1 MSARVKKT
9 TFFFLL
15 LFFFFKGFAAI
26 GGEIDDDLKS
36 KLTGLH
42 SDQFTSCLVVMKD
55 QTNTAELN
63 LKLNLQKAARAT
75 RHQVVLNSLKSTAF
89 NSQTGLV
96 DYLRKRNLEGS
107 VREFKTFWITNAV
120 LITATRSEIERIAS
134 RPDVEAAYENY
145 PITLVDPVSIEETSG
160 NTADRDRYLSLIGAR
175 DAWKMGYTGA
185 GRIICSLDTGVDGD
199 HPALVSNWRGN
210 NGAEASA
217 CWFDPLGAE
226 LPRDLKGHGSHVM
239 GIMAGVSETDTFG
252 VAYGAQWISAA
263 VIDRGTSL
271 SQTIA
276 NIIAAFEWAVDPD
289 GDPQTIDDVPDV
301 VNNSWGVPSGFK
313 PACDQTFWNAIDNV
327 ENAGIAVVFAAGNE
341 GPEPVT
347 LRTPSDRISSPTNC
361 FSVGA
366 IDPLSYGYPVANF
379 SSRGPSGC
387 DNQTIK
393 PELCSPGVGIYSC
406 YKGGEYRLMSG
417 TSMSAPFVSAAVAI
431 LRQYNPDATVEQIKQ
446 AILES
451 CSDLGPEGED
461 NSYGNGLINIKR
473 ALEILPRSGQPNLYL
488 TEYYHN
494 GGDVLDPG
502 EHIDL
507 VIQLK
512 NSGVDIK
519 EVVVELNSPDSLVS
533 IAYNSFSLS
542 SVTQGEV
549 VSNSNS
555 PFKISFDQNMPL
567 GRQIELEIMIIGQ
580 QPEYLGELRI
590 GLTVGGLPPLSI
602 GDHDA
607 GNFLFTVSNFGQ
619 YGLGNGSFN
628 PLGGKGWVY
637 PKEGK
642 NRLYEASLLIGVG
655 PDRVSDGARGED
667 GYVPEQDFEALT
679 GGELSIQMPG
689 AVSDQDGFCK
699 FSDANAPLPLGVE
712 ISQRSF
718 AYSDSICDDFLIIH
732 YNIKNAGAD
741 PLEDAFVGL
750 FFDWDISSISP
761 DLDLFGFDADLSLY
775 YQYDQENL
783 TYLSLIP
790 LSELP
795 YFSTQIDNPRILYD
809 GFSSKEKFDFLS
821 GQISTRAYGEFVAYA
836 SYIEP
841 EAKDWS
847 QMISCGPI
855 SLALEEKTAVAFAIV
870 GGGSLD
876 ELIANI
882 AQARAKYESFSS
894 SIEEQEEE
902 EELVSPKNYSLGQNY
917 PNPFNP
923 ATTIRFTVGNN
934 QATIANGGE
943 STVEVSPVQA
953 SLRVYNIRGQL
964 VKTLVEGELYPGSYE
979 VIWDGTDQTGDRVAS
994 GVYLYR
1000 LKTDKNQTTRRMILI
1015 K

>member
-9 TFFFLL
+9 AFFFLL
-15 LFFFFKGFAAI
+15 VFFFFKGFAAF

-36 KLTGLH
+36 KLAGLK
-42 SDQFTSCLVVMKD
+42 SDEFTSCLVVMKD
-55 QTNTAELN
+55 QANTDQLN
-63 LKLNLQKAARAT
+63 LKLNLQKAARVT
-75 RHQVVLNSLKSTAF
+75 RHLAVLNSLKSTAL
-89 NSQTGLV
+89 NSQAGLV
-96 DYLRKRNLEGS
+96 DYLKKKNLEGS

-145 PITLVDPVSIEETSG
+145 PITLVDPVSIEESSS
-160 NTADRDRYLSLIGAR
+160 NTADRDRYLSVIGAR

-185 GRIICSLDTGVDGD
+185 GRIICSFDTGVDGD
-199 HPALVSNWRGN
+199 HPALLSNWRGS

-217 CWFDPLGAE
+217 CWLDPLGSD
-226 LPRDLKGHGSHVM
+226 LPKDLKGHGSHVM

-252 VAYGAQWISAA
+252 VAYGAQWICAA

-276 NIIAAFEWAVDPD
+276 NIISAFEWATDPD
-289 GDPQTIDDVPDV
+289 GDPQTTDDVPDV
-301 VNNSWGVPSGFK
+301 INNSWGVPSGFK

-341 GPEPVT
+341 GPEPAT

-366 IDPLSYGYPVANF
+366 IDPLSYGFPVASF

-393 PELCSPGVGIYSC
+393 PELCAPGVGIYSC
-406 YKGGEYRLMSG
+406 YKDGDYRLMSG
-417 TSMSAPFVSAAVAI
+417 TSMSAPFVSATVAI

-451 CSDLGPEGED
+451 CSDLGEAGED
-461 NSYGNGLINIKR
+461 NSYGHGLINIKR

-488 TEYYHN
+488 TGFSHN
-494 GGDVLDPG
+494 GGNTLDPG
-502 EHIDL
+502 EQIDL
-507 VIQLK
+507 VIDLK
-512 NSGVDIK
+512 NSGVDLK
-519 EVVVELNSPDSLVS
+519 EAVAKLSSPDSLVS
-533 IAYNSFSLS
+533 IASNSFYLGN
-542 SVTQGEV
+542 VVQGQEI
-549 VSNSNS
+549 SNSDS
-555 PFKISFDQNMPL
+555 PFKISFDRNIPL
-567 GRQIELEIMIIGQ
+567 GRQVEFEIMIIGQ

-590 GLTVGGLPPLSI
+590 CLTVGGLAPSSI

-637 PKEGK
+637 PKDGK
-642 NRLYEASLLIGVG
+642 NRLYEASLLIATGS
-655 PDRVSDGARGED
+655 DRVSDGARGED
-667 GYVPEQDFEALT
+667 GIVPEQDFAALS
-679 GGELSIQMPG
+679 GGELSIQTPG
-689 AVSDQDGFCK
+689 EVSDQDGFCK
-699 FSDANAPLPLGVE
+699 FSDANAPNPLRVE

-718 AYSDSICDDFLIIH
+718 AYSDSDYDDFLIIH
-732 YNIKNAGAD
+732 YTIKNAGID
-741 PLEDAFVGL
+741 PLEEAFIGL
-750 FFDWDISSISP
+750 FFDWDISRISP
-761 DLDLFGFDADLSLY
+761 DLDLFGFDEDLALY
-775 YQYDQENL
+775 YQFDQENL
-783 TYLSLIP
+783 TYLSLVP
-790 LSELP
+790 LSDLP
-795 YFSTQIDNPRILYD
+795 HVSTQIDNAQTLYD
-809 GFSSKEKFDFLS
+809 GFSGLEKFDFLS
-821 GQISTRAYGEFVAYA
+821 GQNSA
-836 SYIEP
+836 SIYQGLPINASSIEP
-841 EAKDWS
+841 EVKDWS
-847 QMISCGPI
+847 QIISCGPI
-855 SLALEEKTAVAFAIV
+855 SLAPEEKTAVAFAIV

-876 ELIANI
+876 ELKINI
-882 AQARAKYESFSS
+882 ASARAKYESFSS
-894 SIEEQEEE
+894 GIEEE
-902 EELVSPKNYSLGQNY
+902 EEEEVVLPKNYSLGQNY

-923 ATTIRFTVGNN
+923 VTTIRYTVGIS
-934 QATIANGGE
+934 QATVANGGE
-943 STVEVSPVQA
+943 STADGSPVQT

-964 VKTLVEGELYPGSYE
+964 VKTLVDGELNPGSYE
-979 VIWDGTDQTGDRVAS
+979 AIWDGTDQAGDRVAS
-994 GVYLYR
+994 GIYLYR